1 MVQNYH
7 VWSHFPFSVSSVI
20 NMIFSASELVH
31 AALRDWS
38 MQSESLLR
46 ISVFVSMIRQRRSR
60 KVKRQRSGILPPSTP
75 AKGSKVQS
83 EEVNI
88 IIKHAGA
95 LLLG

>member
-1 MVQNYH
+1 
-7 VWSHFPFSVSSVI
+7 
-20 NMIFSASELVH
+20 MIFSASELVH
-31 AALRDWS
+31 AALRDWN

-46 ISVFVSMIRQRRSR
+46 ISVFISMIWQRRSR
-60 KVKRQRSGILPPSTP
+60 KVKRQHSGILPLSTP
-75 AKGSKVQS
+75 VKGSKVQS